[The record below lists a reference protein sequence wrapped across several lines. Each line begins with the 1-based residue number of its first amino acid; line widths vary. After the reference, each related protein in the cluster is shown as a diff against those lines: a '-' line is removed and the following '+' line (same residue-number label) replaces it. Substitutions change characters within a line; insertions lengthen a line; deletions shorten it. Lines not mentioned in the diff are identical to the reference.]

1 MLNKFTNRIFG
12 GVNPGGHLAQRMHQL
27 NCEHIAVLQEMETL
41 NQQLDALARAEQMAH
56 TLFERHEDD
65 AIAHKH
71 AEIVAHRAT
80 LEQALQRQSVRAA
93 ELMRQL
99 VAVEEEITQGEM
111 TLSQPALLAKSK
123 HQPEKVWG

>member
-1 MLNKFTNRIFG
+1 MLSKFTNRIFG
-12 GVNPGGHLAQRMHQL
+12 GFNPGGHLEQRMHQL

-41 NQQLDALARAEQMAH
+41 NQQLDALAQAEQMAH

-65 AIAHKH
+65 TIAHKY

-80 LEQALQRQSVRAA
+80 LEQALQRQAARAA

-99 VAVEEEITQGEM
+99 VALEEEITQGEM
-111 TLSQPALLAKSK
+111 ALSQPSLLAKSK